1 MSPGIRIAKR
11 SKAVILASSTS
22 TPKEPLLFLY
32 PRWIRQSSSA
42 SPTAS
47 PDDANFKPVIQA
59 KKSAF
64 IPKPP
69 HGSRDDPAVWDK
81 RFNSKAAANS
91 DAPVLRGTP
100 PPTQARPSDI
110 TTDDGTSASEEIQ
123 QDLMGRTSSEEMI
136 KKTSSKYETFLKR
149 MSHHSL
155 RQEMAQRL
163 RMAHSE
169 RKSAKFRNS
178 TARWRAILEF
188 LTKNTPDQENWPS
201 KSLKLEV
208 PSSVAHRIMNGID
221 DHFLELGDQNE
232 CLMEL
237 GDRDVNTLQYRT
249 FVMSGSAT
257 SIIKCAAEIL
267 QIASDVRISATESR
281 LPNEGKE
288 QIPDMENP
296 QPGQVMCA
304 DIRNVMTDK
313 RGRPKMPPEQI
324 SKPEKWTQH
333 SFLEY
338 VTKLTSCDVTS
349 HVNRYGFGS
358 EESLQDAVTRLL
370 REVFRDPSC
379 RHVITRAAC
388 HVALE
393 HFVSSNFIKDARML
407 FVRMEIMKLEIT
419 PRTFNTMLAR
429 CAKHNDLNSFHFIVN
444 LMQRR
449 GIVPN
454 GNTWSH
460 FLDAVVDVRR
470 KMHIVNVMRK
480 KGLLNHIRTLRAT
493 VFNLVQSEVESS
505 LSPNQN
511 LATFI
516 AHMDSYYG
524 PAWLSM
530 KSANR
535 VLKTLGAHGLFSRCW
550 EFFQFMESR
559 NFKPDHFSINIVLH
573 YCKEAINLT
582 GAVELLRSLPC
593 SMEHMGSAASTA
605 ETYRIMFA
613 LAWRARSYNV
623 AKVVWRY
630 ACLAGATSFRMR
642 NRVFRSMIDSNRVEE
657 PMTSRHKWLRF
668 AGPFIIGLRDLS
680 EHPSGILE
688 EKLATFRKVAEKP
701 EPLLPVTEDGIEI
714 AKREQISLPADLLT
728 ELTENLV
735 SDAPRA
741 TQTEKSGVLHTLLS
755 KGPADDM
762 EVTRV
767 RQDREKVD
775 MRGQYTSAADDSLA
789 RKLQTPD
796 LEVATESEHG
806 DIGSLKVGP
815 TSSPGES
822 KAESTSNPPSVGT
835 DSQSPTSEHFTTPS
849 PVAQH
854 PPLALTP
861 PQLNDIIKNRPQIR
875 APWAPTTIGKRTPA
889 YKVAILKEYL
899 NADLEISKDWQPE
912 RPFEVLLVEALRK
925 DDRWKAT
932 EGYRG
937 WGLEEML
944 DGRAIRIGLRSRKGD
959 GNVWWR

>member
-623 AKVVWRY
+623 AKV
-630 ACLAGATSFRMR
+630 
-642 NRVFRSMIDSNRVEE
+642 
-657 PMTSRHKWLRF
+657 
-668 AGPFIIGLRDLS
+668 
-680 EHPSGILE
+680 
-688 EKLATFRKVAEKP
+688 AEKP

-959 GNVWWR
+959 CNVWWR